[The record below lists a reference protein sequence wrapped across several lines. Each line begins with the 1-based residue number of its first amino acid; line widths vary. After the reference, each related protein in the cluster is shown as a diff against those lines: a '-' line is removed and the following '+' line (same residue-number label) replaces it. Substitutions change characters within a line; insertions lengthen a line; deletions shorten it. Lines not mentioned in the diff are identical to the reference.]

1 MSRKVT
7 GDPES
12 SIEASPIAMTN
23 RIHFR
28 NPPYSEN
35 SALALAKAPED
46 VNRIVH
52 ELGFEDLW
60 LSRRRTSFVGHQFS
74 RIVRMLQSR
83 FLPAG
88 MNKGTIVFCQTM
100 FPLSWSPAHI
110 AFLRNARRHGA
121 SVVTLFHDIDVARG
135 RTLADADGLSRDSRD
150 FLDNSDV
157 AISHNAR
164 MTEWLAARGVDRAK
178 IVDLG
183 IFDYL
188 ADGFEPAA
196 DAPFERCVTIAGNL
210 GLHKAGYLADLGGI
224 ADVDW
229 RLFGPMFDPD
239 RTKGPTLRHCG
250 CFPPDEIPRRLT
262 AGFGLVWDGTSV
274 DSCAGGHGEYLR
286 INNPHKL
293 SLYLASGLPVIV
305 WDESAAADFVRE
317 NDVGFAVRSLR
328 EIGARLAVLS
338 EADYSRFKRNA
349 RGVSAKLRAGHF
361 TKAALAKALALVDN
375 TAQT

>member
-1 MSRKVT
+1 MPFRLQFKT
-7 GDPES
+7 
-12 SIEASPIAMTN
+12 SIRSMEPPISKF
-23 RIHFR
+23 IHFR
-28 NPPYSEN
+28 NPPYEEH
-35 SALALAKAPED
+35 SALALAKAPDD

-52 ELGFEDLW
+52 DLGFTDLW
-60 LSRRRTSFVGHQFS
+60 LARQRKSALGHQVS
-74 RIVRMLQSR
+74 RIVRMLQSTWKTR
-83 FLPAG
+83 RLG
-88 MNKGTIVFCQTM
+88 KGSIVFCQTM

-135 RTLADADGLSRDSRD
+135 RSLADADGLSRDSRD

-164 MTEWLAARGVDRAK
+164 MTDWLVARGVDRAK

-196 DAPFERCVTIAGNL
+196 DVPFERCVTIAGNL
-210 GLHKAGYLADLGGI
+210 GLHKAGYLADLGSI
-224 ADVDW
+224 TDVDW
-229 RLFGPMFDPD
+229 RLFGPMFDPA
-239 RTKGPTLRHCG
+239 RTKGPTIRHCG
-250 CFPPDEIPRRLT
+250 CFPPDEIPRHMT
-262 AGFGLVWDGTSV
+262 AGFGLVWDGTSI

-305 WDESAAADFVRE
+305 WDESAAADFVRA

-328 EIGARLAVLS
+328 EIGARLAALS
-338 EADYSRFKRNA
+338 EADYFRFKRNA
-349 RGVSAKLRAGHF
+349 CSVSEKLRTGHF
-361 TKAALAKALALVDN
+361 TKAALAKALDLVDN